1 MHRAF
6 VRAALPAALLLWLF
20 APGTASAFP
29 VTNCTM
35 TLSSV
40 DKSGAPLG
48 SATSGGDDSTTS
60 SPFVVDWDG
69 TVSYTGTTAP
79 QTIKDYSYQVS
90 VFYIPTPLQGA
101 SDNGDGNQTGN
112 GTVSVS
118 ANAPFRFTGLYY
130 VSGSISGQGG
140 SCSGSG
146 WLKLAG
152 DPVGT
157 LPFFVGVAL
166 LVLGVVL
173 AALAIGGSVIAGLFA
188 GIVLGLAVAILLV
201 IFSIVPLGAVTPLA
215 VLGVGVVLSVVLM
228 LVARS
233 RSKAGAVLA

>member
-6 VRAALPAALLLWLF
+6 VRAALPAALLLWLL

-29 VTNCTM
+29 LTDCTL
-35 TLSSV
+35 TLASV

-60 SPFVVDWDG
+60 NPFVVDWDG
-69 TVSYTGTTAP
+69 TVSYNGTTAP

-101 SDNGDGNQTGN
+101 SDNGDGNQKGN

-140 SCSGSG
+140 SCTGSG

-152 DPVGT
+152 DPIGT
-157 LPFFVGVAL
+157 IPFFVGVAL
-166 LVLGVVL
+166 LVLGIVL
-173 AALAIGGSVIAGLFA
+173 AALAIGGSMIAGLFA
-188 GIVLGLAVAILLV
+188 GIVLGLAAGILLV
-201 IFSIVPLGAVTPLA
+201 IFSVVPLGAVTPLA
-215 VLGVGVVLSVVLM
+215 VLAVGVVLSVVLM

-233 RSKAGAVLA
+233 RSKAKAALV